1 MRMTCQRMGRP
12 PISTSGFGIVW
23 VCSRSRVPRPP
34 QRMTTLGALTGRD
47 YGPRRPGPLGSV
59 PGEARAQLA
68 GGLRRLVDDAA
79 RGALEP
85 APLAERDAEHA
96 PARVARRDGDP
107 SGDPGDRGSGAGGR
121 GRDLALAALVRAAV
135 RGSFRLAGGGLLGC
149 AHRAPLLFGRVRLGH
164 ELPGPDPPSRRH
176 AGPPARRARGR
187 RRRTGFGRAP
197 ADARPPARARGTGA
211 RTGEP
216 PRPRTRRTPRPSPA
230 P

>member
-1 MRMTCQRMGRP
+1 MRMTCQRIGRP

-34 QRMTTLGALTGRD
+34 QRMTTLGVLTGRD
-47 YGPRRPGPLGSV
+47 YGPRRPGLLGSV

-68 GGLRRLVDDAA
+68 GGLRGLVHDAA

-96 PARVARRDGDP
+96 PARVARGNGDP

-135 RGSFRLAGGGLLGC
+135 RGSFRLAGRARSLRHRIRAFLGL
-149 AHRAPLLFGRVRLGH
+149 AHRASSCSVEYVLVTNTPAGR
-164 ELPGPDPPSRRH
+164 SH
-176 AGPPARRARGR
+176 APAARGR
-187 RRRTGFGRAP
+187 DTGQSQMSATRA
-197 ADARPPARARGTGA
+197 
-211 RTGEP
+211 
-216 PRPRTRRTPRPSPA
+216 
-230 P
+230 